1 MSCSSSSPA
10 DLVAERWVERAACA
24 GIDPEL
30 WFPNDRDSYERD
42 QAIKIC
48 GTCDVRTECLKVARK
63 RRERYGIWGGV
74 DFNK

>member
-10 DLVAERWVERAACA
+10 DPVAERWVERAACA

-30 WFPNDRDSYERD
+30 WFPNDRDPNERA
-42 QAIKIC
+42 QAIRIC

-63 RRERYGIWGGV
+63 RRERFGIWGGV
-74 DFNK
+74 DFTK

>member
-24 GIDPEL
+24 GIDPEI
-30 WFPNDRDSYERD
+30 WFATDRDSYERD
-42 QAIKIC
+42 QAIRIC

-63 RRERYGIWGGV
+63 RRERFGIWGGV
-74 DFNK
+74 DFTK

>member
-30 WFPNDRDSYERD
+30 WFPNDRDSYEHH
-42 QAIKIC
+42 QAIRIC
-48 GTCDVRTECLKVARK
+48 NGCDVKAQCLKVARK
-63 RRERYGIWGGV
+63 RRERFGIWGGV
-74 DFNK
+74 DFTK